1 VSSLLLP
8 EGGVAAVTPD
18 YWSFTRFNFIRTVL
32 SSCGAVLGTR
42 ALLRAIGIG
51 GGAAAMGSAAL
62 NWVLKDGLGRCGAI
76 AAASVIGNK
85 FDNDSK
91 TYFLLGDVCY
101 ELGVGIE
108 LCAPLCPAWFLL
120 IGSLANALKSTS
132 YMMRL
137 PPRAAFLKSFARREN
152 VGGAYQE
159 QRAPALVCFG

>member
-1 VSSLLLP
+1 M
-8 EGGVAAVTPD
+8 
-18 YWSFTRFNFIRTVL
+18 
-32 SSCGAVLGTR
+32 LGTR
-42 ALLRAIGIG
+42 ALLRAVGV
-51 GGAAAMGSAAL
+51 GGAAAAAGSAAL

-76 AAASVIGNK
+76 AAASVIGNR

-91 TYFLLGDVCY
+91 TYFLYGDVCY

-108 LCAPLCPAWFLL
+108 LCAPLFPSWFLL

-152 VGGAYQE
+152 VGDLSAKGNAQARCHCCLCTCVCLW
-159 QRAPALVCFG
+159 QRL